1 MTTSVENLEVLQAL
15 NQMPDCLPP
24 ITEQVV
30 ASDERYVIYRPDLD
44 CDNTVLPKPYPDQY
58 VDHWDENHVKM
69 PNSPENIVITD
80 GKLAQTDQT
89 YWMVITESLSA
100 EIKSAEQFEAAIKA
114 YNPDI
119 GDKKFDVFETFVTN
133 ICNDRERDELFNEI
147 IPQMSRLAL
156 SLPKIV
162 TQSIPLLRQRQNRT
176 LFLSQQQ
183 CACLLANSFF
193 CTFPQ
198 RNQEIQATNYNLPV
212 ANFFSLFTN
221 YGQSGAYSTTKLQKL
236 RCIVNYFRRVLR
248 NMPTGVVSFERRYL
262 QIDDLPDWSQSTK
275 TIRKLVPMTDG
286 LIETAG
292 SGFMQI
298 DFANKNIGG
307 GVLSCG
313 CVQEEIRFVINP
325 ELLVARLFT
334 EQQLCTEAVHI
345 YGTEQFNKYSGY
357 SMTFKWTGD
366 YVDQTPSDQWR
377 RRTTRIVAIDAIY
390 FSSDNKHLQY
400 GREIFER
407 ELNKAF
413 AGFLDRD
420 TDEPEY
426 LSAIASGNWGC
437 GAFNGDP
444 ELKALVQLMA
454 VSQVNRD
461 LVYFTFDN
469 PQLKTRLDNINKF
482 IVDKNINVGQLH
494 RALVDYDNYRNQVSV
509 KNCKNLFDFIIEF

>member
-24 ITEQVV
+24 MTEQVV
-30 ASDERYVIYRPDLD
+30 AIDERYVLYRPDLD

-100 EIKSAEQFEAAIKA
+100 EIKSAEQFERAIKA

-183 CACLLANSFF
+183 CACLLANSFL

-198 RNQEIQATNYNLPV
+198 RNQCKGPNQNLPV
-212 ANFFSLFTN
+212 TNFLSLFTN
-221 YGQSGAYSTTKLQKL
+221 HGQRGADSTTKLQKL
-236 RCIVNYFRRVLR
+236 KCIVNYFRRVIR

-262 QIDDLPDWSQSTK
+262 QYNDLPDWSESEK
-275 TIRKLVPMTDG
+275 TIRKLVPMTEG
-286 LIETAG
+286 LIETEG

-307 GVLSCG
+307 GVLSRG

-334 EQQLCTEAVHI
+334 ERQLGTEAVHI
-345 YGTEQFNKYSGY
+345 YGTEQFNTYSGY
-357 SMTFKWTGD
+357 SKTFKWTGD
-366 YVDQTPSDQWR
+366 YVDQTPSDQGR
-377 RRTTRIVAIDAIY
+377 RRATRIIAIDALH
-390 FSSDNKHLQY
+390 FSHGNKHVQY
-400 GREIFER
+400 GREKFER

-420 TDEPEY
+420 TNEPEY

-437 GAFNGDP
+437 GAYNGDP
-444 ELKALVQLMA
+444 ELKTLIQLMA
-454 VSQVNRD
+454 SSQVNRD
-461 LVYFTFDN
+461 LVYFTFNN
-469 PQLKTRLDNINKF
+469 PKLKTRLDNINKF
-482 IVDKNINVGQLH
+482 IVDTNINVGQLH
-494 RALVDYDNYRNQVSV
+494 RALIAYADYRSQVYYIILY
-509 KNCKNLFDFIIEF
+509 CKTSNAT